1 MQQRF
6 QELFNAAVAGGTD
19 PSAAAAQVLTDM
31 NREQQEQKQQQ
42 QQQQQQEVLPP
53 PAPASEFCT
62 HRLVVDY
69 VVTVEHFQG
78 RGYASHLLE
87 LAVNTARA
95 AGANVYVLALE
106 DSCV

>member
-1 MQQRF
+1 
-6 QELFNAAVAGGTD
+6 
-19 PSAAAAQVLTDM
+19 M

-42 QQQQQQEVLPP
+42 QQQQQQQQELLPP

-87 LAVNTARA
+87 LVMDMARA
-95 AGANVYVLALE
+95 AGANV
-106 DSCV
+106 CK